1 MLANPRRVRRSQ
13 SRRRSRRGPPL
24 YIEEEDTQ
32 VTLEA
37 LIFDVDGTLAD
48 TEELHRQAF
57 NGAFYEYG
65 LRWNWNPHVYAALL
79 HLSGGKER
87 IRHYLE
93 GLDLDREE
101 RRRIVA
107 LIPDLHAAKTR
118 LFARLVESGRAPMRP
133 GVVRLMREAHEA
145 GVRLAVASTTTP
157 ANLEALVSK
166 YLGDD
171 AVGWFSVVAA
181 GDQVANKKPAPD
193 IYLLVLR
200 TLGVNASEC
209 VAFEDSE
216 RGLRAAQAAG
226 LFTVVTPTFWT
237 TNEDLASA
245 DLALPHLGDPGAPLD
260 DGAAVKAGGAWLTL
274 AALEGLVHARAPV
287 GAR

>member
-1 MLANPRRVRRSQ
+1 
-13 SRRRSRRGPPL
+13 
-24 YIEEEDTQ
+24 

-57 NGAFYEYG
+57 NGAFYEHG
-65 LRWNWNPHVYAALL
+65 LRWNWNPHIYAGLL
-79 HLSGGKER
+79 HISGGKER

-93 GLDLDREE
+93 GLELDRDE
-101 RRRIVA
+101 RQRITA
-107 LIPDLHAAKTR
+107 QIPDIHAAKTR
-118 LFARLVESGRAPMRP
+118 LFTKLVDSGRAPLRP

-157 ANLEALVSK
+157 ANLEALVSR

-171 AVGWFSVVAA
+171 AIGWFSVVAA

-200 TLGVNASEC
+200 TLGVNPSEC

-216 RGLRAAQAAG
+216 RGLRAAQSAG

-245 DLALPHLGDPGAPLD
+245 DLYLPHLGDPGAPLD
-260 DGAAVKAGGAWLTL
+260 DGAAIKAAGPWLTL
-274 AALEGLVHARAPV
+274 TILEQLVHTRSPALTR
-287 GAR
+287 

>member
-1 MLANPRRVRRSQ
+1 
-13 SRRRSRRGPPL
+13 
-24 YIEEEDTQ
+24 

-57 NGAFYEYG
+57 NGAFYEHG
-65 LRWNWNPHVYAALL
+65 LRWNWSPHVYAGLL

-87 IRHYLE
+87 IRHYLDN
-93 GLDLDREE
+93 LDVDREE
-101 RRRIVA
+101 RKRIA
-107 LIPDLHAAKTR
+107 AQIPDVHATKTR
-118 LFARLVESGRAPMRP
+118 LFTSLVESGRAPLRP

-145 GVRLAVASTTTP
+145 GIRLAVASTTTP

-200 TLGVNASEC
+200 TLGVNPAEC
-209 VAFEDSE
+209 IAFEDSE

-226 LFTVVTPTFWT
+226 LYTVVTPTFWT

-245 DLALPHLGDPGAPLD
+245 DLHLPHLGDPGAPLD
-260 DGAAVKAGGAWLTL
+260 NGAASRAGGPWLTIAAMERL
-274 AALEGLVHARAPV
+274 ARQRAP
-287 GAR
+287 AQPA

>member
-1 MLANPRRVRRSQ
+1 M
-13 SRRRSRRGPPL
+13 
-24 YIEEEDTQ
+24 
-32 VTLEA
+32 TLEA

-57 NGAFYEYG
+57 NGAFYEHG
-65 LRWNWNPHVYAALL
+65 LRWNWNPHLYAGLL
-79 HLSGGKER
+79 HISGGKER

-93 GLDLDREE
+93 GLEVDREA
-101 RRRIVA
+101 RRRIA
-107 LIPDLHAAKTR
+107 AQIPDIHATKTR
-118 LFARLVESGRAPMRP
+118 LFTRLVESGRAPLRP
-133 GVVRLMREAHEA
+133 GVVRLMREAHES

-157 ANLEALVSK
+157 ANLDALVTK

-181 GDQVANKKPAPD
+181 GDQVPNKKPAPD

-200 TLGVNASEC
+200 TLGVDPAEC

-237 TNEDLASA
+237 SSENLASA
-245 DLALPHLGDPGAPLD
+245 DLFLPHLGDPGAPLD
-260 DGAAVKAGGAWLTL
+260 DGAAIKAEGPWLTL
-274 AALEGLVHARAPV
+274 AALERRVRARSRAAV
-287 GAR
+287 E